1 MYSLIGDWIQTDVG
15 QYKIIEDIE
24 GNSLCQKDDE
34 CDWKESKDI
43 CQKENGY
50 LVRISSEKENS
61 RILKVLSELKLI
73 GSGFNFFIGLKYI
86 GKNFIWSSEIGF
98 ERKIGYQNFKNG
110 KALCFYQ
117 FVCISTMT
125 LNSCFCFIFK
135 LLFL

>member
-73 GSGFNFFIGLKYI
+73 GSGFNFFIGLKYD
-86 GKNFIWSSEIGF
+86 GNNLVWSSEFGF
-98 ERKIGYQNFKNG
+98 ERKIGYQNFKKG
-110 KALCFYQ
+110 KIPGFY
-117 FVCISTMT
+117 VYIC
-125 LNSCFCFIFK
+125 LRIF
-135 LLFL
+135 